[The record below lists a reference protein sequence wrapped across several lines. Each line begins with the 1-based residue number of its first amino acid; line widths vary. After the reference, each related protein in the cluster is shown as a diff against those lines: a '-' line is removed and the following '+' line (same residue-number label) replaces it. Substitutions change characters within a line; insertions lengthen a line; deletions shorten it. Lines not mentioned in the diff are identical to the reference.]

1 MQVIAQSDSV
11 SLDFVKVV
19 DEEAVGLAVP
29 ASTLVIEGLMD
40 VAGLARDP
48 DEIIPAIA
56 EADYYTHFLWYRVE
70 PEFSR
75 IVVTDEV
82 VRGRRAVDGF
92 KKKAKE
98 HEKAGRY
105 LTYDFYKPLREIT
118 RVEKM
123 DGHEIRTVL
132 SILPPRGGGS
142 GGAVPSCSV
151 RVYFDGKLKV
161 DCPIGYSHRDSL
173 TVSKVIVHADEQMAE
188 IVSFDPYESRI
199 PLFNFFEHDARVV
212 VLQGG
217 KLVSKVVKPK
227 QESRK

>member
-1 MQVIAQSDSV
+1 MKITCLLMMFSA
-11 SLDFVKVV
+11 FC
-19 DEEAVGLAVP
+19 
-29 ASTLVIEGLMD
+29 ASS
-40 VAGLARDP
+40 
-48 DEIIPAIA
+48 
-56 EADYYTHFLWYRVE
+56 EADYYTHFLWYRAE

-75 IVVTDEV
+75 IVVADEV
-82 VRGRRAVDGF
+82 LRGRRAVDGF
-92 KKKAKE
+92 KKKAEE

-142 GGAVPSCSV
+142 WGAVPSCSV

-161 DCPIGYSHRDSL
+161 DCPIGYSHRHSL

-188 IVSFDPYESRI
+188 VFSFKPYESRI
-199 PLFNFFEHDARVV
+199 PLFNFFKYDEKVV

-217 KLVSKVVKPK
+217 KLVSKAVKPK
-227 QESRK
+227 QESKQ